1 MPAFGF
7 YEYLV
12 TLFIGKT
19 VNFIFD
25 RRTITRSYAVYNSL
39 KHRRAVKAR
48 TKDIVY
54 ALASVGH
61 ITIFLYGKRF
71 GFWRKREFLRMLITW
86 LRNHLGKIERTSIY
100 TRWCTGFHTTSL
112 KTVLHETF
120 GKSVSSRFAYTT
132 TTELFEPYV
141 HHPIEESTIGE
152 HHTFGFDSNP

>member
-19 VNFIFD
+19 VDFIFD
-25 RRTITRSYAVYNSL
+25 RRTITRSYTVYNSL
-39 KHRRAVKAR
+39 KHRRAIKAR

-54 ALASVGH
+54 ALAGIGH
-61 ITIFLYGKRF
+61 ITIFLYSKRF
-71 GFWRKREFLRMLITW
+71 CFRRKREFLRMLITW
-86 LRNHLGKIERTSIY
+86 LRNHLSKIERTSIY
-100 TRWCTGFHTTSL
+100 TRWSTGFHTTSF

-132 TTELFEPYV
+132 TAELFEPYV